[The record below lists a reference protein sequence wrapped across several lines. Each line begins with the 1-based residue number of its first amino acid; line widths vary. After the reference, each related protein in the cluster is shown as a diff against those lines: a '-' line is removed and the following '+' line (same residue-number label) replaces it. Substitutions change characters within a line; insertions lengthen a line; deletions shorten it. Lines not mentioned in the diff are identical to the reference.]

1 MISLFPRAPS
11 IFINKHNEESAKA
24 DASFITRSLKSAMG
38 AGQSCLSLDSCFEFL
53 FTFLSRRFFI
63 QHITNPH
70 LPRSR
75 PAIKKYILANN
86 KSTAA
91 TAAVFDSQFNK
102 ALRTGVEKGD
112 FTQPKGT
119 VYSPES
125 CLSNNITT

>member
-1 MISLFPRAPS
+1 MV
-11 IFINKHNEESAKA
+11 
-24 DASFITRSLKSAMG
+24 
-38 AGQSCLSLDSCFEFL
+38 AGQSSLSLNSCFRVFVYL
-53 FTFLSRRFFI
+53 FVALLHQTFIDLPL
-63 QHITNPH
+63 PH
-70 LPRSR
+70 SR

-119 VYSPES
+119 VYPPQSPASVVTPPRDVFVASSRLEGALNR
-125 CLSNNITT
+125 LSLVPDLRNFGRHALRALD